1 MAGGYGGGGGGGG
14 GGYGGGIGA
23 PGGTGGGW
31 GREALLEVKVRLALL
46 ARRLTTSTEAV
57 GERTVAAEAEQDSEQ
72 VASFALESWLW

>member
-1 MAGGYGGGGGGGG
+1 M
-14 GGYGGGIGA
+14 
-23 PGGTGGGW
+23 
-31 GREALLEVKVRLALL
+31 LEVKVRLALL